1 MLVSLCFHNKDFC
14 KLSSENGDCWSR
26 PSSYRNIF
34 LLLLLPNTD
43 VASTQV
49 EDYVWIIRLYPWKH
63 NRNIFYRWFV
73 LREWISQSNLA
84 SKAKSEMWK
93 VIRNSSQAKH
103 INNSMF
109 TEDLLRRHHY
119 SVTLKTV
126 ILICSYHDS
135 CLIIDIITCKD
146 PFSCLIIDIITC
158 KDQRENVPI
167 IDR

>member
-1 MLVSLCFHNKDFC
+1 MSELLGYILESTTEIYSIVDLCYENEFLRAISHRRRSLRC
-14 KLSSENGDCWSR
+14 E
-26 PSSYRNIF
+26 
-34 LLLLLPNTD
+34 
-43 VASTQV
+43 
-49 EDYVWIIRLYPWKH
+49 
-63 NRNIFYRWFV
+63 
-73 LREWISQSNLA
+73 
-84 SKAKSEMWK
+84 

-135 CLIIDIITCKD
+135 CLITDIITCKD